1 MKSKSIVIS
10 GLIIIVAIV
19 IVLNLVLI
27 NNFFYTDEGSKKTQS
42 SVTEGDYNPQINP
55 ADFSTRISNK
65 YLTFTPG
72 KTYIYEGK
80 TEEGTERTEVYVTNN
95 VKNVMGVNVVEVRD
109 RVYLNNELIEDTK
122 DWYAQDKYGN
132 VWYFGEDSKEIIDG
146 KISSKK
152 GSWAAG
158 FYGAKPGIVMKA
170 NPKVGDI
177 YRQEY
182 YPNEAEDM
190 GEVIALGVKIKVK
203 YSSFSD
209 CLQTKDINPL
219 EPGDEEYKYYCP
231 DAKGLVY
238 EVGIENGEFQQLID
252 IKKDSD
258 KKSAKIIE
266 EPVEELKKDITEE
279 EAIAIALKEV
289 KGEVTDVSIEKKFGK
304 AAYVVEIDADN
315 GPETDVII
323 DIETGEVLGIET

>member
-1 MKSKSIVIS
+1 MKSKRIVIS
-10 GLIIIVAIV
+10 VLIIIVAI
-19 IVLNLVLI
+19 IIALNLILI
-27 NNFFYTDEGSKKTQS
+27 NNFFYNNEGSEKIQ
-42 SVTEGDYNPQINP
+42 VTEEAYNPQINP
-55 ADFSTRISNK
+55 ADFSTKASNR

-72 KTYIYEGK
+72 TTYTYEGK

-95 VKNVMGVNVVEVRD
+95 IKNVMGVNVVEVRD
-109 RVYLNNELIEDTK
+109 RVYLDNELIEDTK

-146 KISSKK
+146 KISSTK
-152 GSWAAG
+152 GSWVAG
-158 FYGAKPGIVMKA
+158 YYGAQPGIVMKA
-170 NPKVGDI
+170 NPKVGDV

-190 GEVIALGVKIKVK
+190 GEVVALGVSIKVK
-203 YSSFSD
+203 YGAFSD

-231 DAKGLVY
+231 EVGGVVY
-238 EVGIENGEFQQLID
+238 EVGIEDGEFQQLID
-252 IKKDSD
+252 IKKDSG
-258 KKSAKIIE
+258 KTAKIVEYPI
-266 EPVEELKKDITEE
+266 EELKKDITEQ

-289 KGEVTDVSIEKKFGK
+289 KGKVTDVAIEKKFGK
-304 AAYVVEIDADN
+304 TAYVVEIDADS